1 MQHSLGSATQEH
13 RSGNEMGKRNRVCR
27 VSRGRKGGPAGV
39 AERPLWVPL
48 AQRSHPR
55 ARLVDRTWG
64 GRYGRWSSTFNTH
77 RKRKSGTS
85 VHLWRKPGSHLN
97 KNVEPAQK
105 APLEVSDLGGHRR
118 MSVRWDEIGLQRSQG
133 LQGRWKHSPHLPVL
147 RGAPTRSPLALL
159 LAPGPAVPS

>member
-1 MQHSLGSATQEH
+1 MVTWRLRSSWDLLFNHSSLPETSAVCNVASTGHGTQDATKCSIPQGV
-13 RSGNEMGKRNRVCR
+13 RPKGTGPEMKWENATECVGFPGGGKGVPQEQ
-27 VSRGRKGGPAGV
+27 RKGPSGYRLLRGV
-39 AERPLWVPL
+39 TPELALWTG
-48 AQRSHPR
+48 RG
-55 ARLVDRTWG
+55 G

-118 MSVRWDEIGLQRSQG
+118 MSVEVG
-133 LQGRWKHSPHLPVL
+133 
-147 RGAPTRSPLALL
+147 
-159 LAPGPAVPS
+159 

>member
-1 MQHSLGSATQEH
+1 MQCGEHWARDPRCDEMQHSLGSAAQGH

-55 ARLVDRTWG
+55 ARLVDRTWGG

-118 MSVRWDEIGLQRSQG
+118 MSVEVG
-133 LQGRWKHSPHLPVL
+133 
-147 RGAPTRSPLALL
+147 
-159 LAPGPAVPS
+159 